1 MKNFKMVDIDGAKL
15 KMVLTQ
21 RNIQMADLSREL
33 GYAKGFIH
41 NVVDQGRMRQSVVN
55 YLKAVYNIQPELYI
69 KKEEPKQKEIPI
81 VINDENEAMK
91 YIETRLKE
99 MNEKLDRIIKA
110 FEL

>member
-55 YLKAVYNIQPELYI
+55 YLKAVYNIQPELYV
-69 KKEEPKQKEIPI
+69 KPENEEKPI
-81 VINDENEAMK
+81 VISDENEAMK

-99 MNEKLDRIIKA
+99 MNEKLDRIIQA

>member
-21 RNIQMADLSREL
+21 RDIQMASLSREL

-55 YLKAVYNIQPELYI
+55 YLNAVYNIQPELYV
-69 KKEEPKQKEIPI
+69 KPEKEENPI
-81 VINDENEAMK
+81 VISDENEAMK

-99 MNEKLDRIIKA
+99 MNEKLDRIIQA